1 MQGCKNSLI
10 RYIVEWAWIDDAAF
24 RSRLFIF
31 NYIYS
36 YRLEKNEVTAEQ
48 GLEIFKIHCQN
59 FAIIMANGIRKVRQE
74 VDIFDKQSLDSCKIH
89 LGQILVSCKTY
100 ILMIT
105 QRTRFNQKN

>member
-1 MQGCKNSLI
+1 M
-10 RYIVEWAWIDDAAF
+10 
-24 RSRLFIF
+24 FIF

-36 YRLEKNEVTAEQ
+36 YRLEKNEITAEQ
-48 GLEIFKIHCQN
+48 GLEIFKINCQN

-74 VDIFDKQSLDSCKIH
+74 VDIFDKQSLDSCKNY

-105 QRTRFNQKN
+105 HRTRFYQKN